1 MTRSK
6 IRDSHAPTSPLH
18 TGSIV
23 VTAADGGGDGG
34 PLAGAYVS
42 IYADSGTSAFDPRAW
57 VRDPGCHV
65 ETRRTDER
73 GHALFAGLAPGAYV
87 VVYEHV
93 PPQDPQRV
101 DVRPALADTVK
112 FEPLLEV
119 TTDIEWAGTPAD
131 RTPRTRSVMGDPV
144 ILHTHF
150 RNDADPALRSK
161 VSLTLPAGSRSLPG
175 EPYRYAFTATR
186 PGRQQV
192 AATVNFGPRADAP
205 PEVAGSASY
214 SVTQEID
221 AEPAPRTEISGSIDV
236 ALSRT
241 GTEATPDYAL
251 YRSILASTEAMS
263 FDNYNAYMNKLF
275 FGGGIS
281 GVGAEEGHALG
292 ALLERRFLPF
302 TDTDSYRLMKVA
314 TEAFVMV
321 NCGTILENG
330 TGSGDSFDLYAARR
344 DLPPSGTTPYLVDV
358 NGEGML
364 PYLAI
369 IRGKMPDTG
378 IGETLRLRE
387 ADTERWTEVIRRKR
401 MQPCLIELIWSYWLE
416 ECGLVQTLNAV
427 TRRFQNVRGPLSP
440 DPLANMEVSPLRP
453 LSNLL
458 WGYIQDEQHRLTIMR
473 RNAEYDH
480 HYGLRLEGRALQG
493 FQPADS
499 RSGFLEAF
507 HQLLRLC
514 AVFYKQDDDTTVKA
528 DAFGVLNALKEVH
541 LVLSQGAHGQFGD
554 LPATARIEMLMQQ
567 WLLARPELREF
578 LPSRAMVAYP
588 AQWMHSVEAMKKL
601 QGWTDTSVIHFHNLA
616 VFGEQLLL
624 AIRWGAWSTVFEPT
638 QAFNFAR
645 VFRPQIQG
653 YIHAYRAATGVE
665 LGAVTAEVAP
675 DTTTVPAVLLQRR
688 LAAQRRSA

>member
-1 MTRSK
+1 
-6 IRDSHAPTSPLH
+6 
-18 TGSIV
+18 
-23 VTAADGGGDGG
+23 
-34 PLAGAYVS
+34 
-42 IYADSGTSAFDPRAW
+42 
-57 VRDPGCHV
+57 
-65 ETRRTDER
+65 
-73 GHALFAGLAPGAYV
+73 
-87 VVYEHV
+87 
-93 PPQDPQRV
+93 
-101 DVRPALADTVK
+101 
-112 FEPLLEV
+112 
-119 TTDIEWAGTPAD
+119 
-131 RTPRTRSVMGDPV
+131 
-144 ILHTHF
+144 
-150 RNDADPALRSK
+150 
-161 VSLTLPAGSRSLPG
+161 
-175 EPYRYAFTATR
+175 
-186 PGRQQV
+186 
-192 AATVNFGPRADAP
+192 
-205 PEVAGSASY
+205 
-214 SVTQEID
+214 
-221 AEPAPRTEISGSIDV
+221 
-236 ALSRT
+236 
-241 GTEATPDYAL
+241 
-251 YRSILASTEAMS
+251 
-263 FDNYNAYMNKLF
+263 
-275 FGGGIS
+275 
-281 GVGAEEGHALG
+281 
-292 ALLERRFLPF
+292 
-302 TDTDSYRLMKVA
+302 
-314 TEAFVMV
+314 
-321 NCGTILENG
+321 
-330 TGSGDSFDLYAARR
+330 
-344 DLPPSGTTPYLVDV
+344 
-358 NGEGML
+358 
-364 PYLAI
+364 
-369 IRGKMPDTG
+369 
-378 IGETLRLRE
+378 
-387 ADTERWTEVIRRKR
+387 
-401 MQPCLIELIWSYWLE
+401 
-416 ECGLVQTLNAV
+416 TLNAV